1 MKLIDLYII
10 KRYIGTFAVMILLF
24 IPIGIMVDVAEKID
38 KFKEKEVPFS
48 AILEYYIDFTWYFA
62 NLLFPIFLF
71 LSVIWFTSKLASN
84 TEVIAI
90 LSSGISFFRYLRPFL
105 LAATFI
111 AIFAF
116 FAGMFIV
123 PKSNLGFNDFRYR
136 YIIKK
141 EARNTTKVFQQ
152 INDNEFIYVNSY
164 DPIRKRATNFTL
176 EHFDGNELKFKIK
189 SSRIRWIDKDSV
201 FRLSNYS
208 KRTFLKDSEYYE
220 SDARKDT
227 LFDFEIQDLA
237 PVNYIAETL
246 TFSELNQ
253 FIDEEK
259 ERGSILTNSHLLVRH
274 KRWSIPISAF
284 FLTVIA
290 VAVSSFKRRGGM
302 GVNLA
307 FGISLGFLF
316 IFFDKIFGVL
326 VSKSTFPPVVA
337 AWLPLV
343 LFGLLAVFLLRYAK
357 R

>member
-10 KRYIGTFAVMILLF
+10 KRYIGTFMVMIILF

-38 KFKEKEVPFS
+38 KFKEKEVPLI
-48 AILEYYIDFTWYFA
+48 AIAEYYMDFTWYFA
-62 NLLFPIFLF
+62 SLLFPMFMF
-71 LSVIWFTSKLASN
+71 LSVIWFTSKLANN

-105 LAATFI
+105 IAATII

-116 FAGMFIV
+116 FTGMLIV
-123 PKSNLGFNDFRYR
+123 PKSNQGFNDFRYK
-136 YIIKK
+136 YLVKK
-141 EARNTTKVFQQ
+141 EARNTDQVFQQ
-152 INDNEFIYVNSY
+152 INKNEFIYVNSY

-176 EHFDGNELKFKIK
+176 EHFEGNLLKFKIK
-189 SSRIRWIDKDSV
+189 SNRIRWIDKDSV
-201 FRLSNYS
+201 FRLFNYS
-208 KRTFLKDSEYYE
+208 KRTFEGDQEFHE
-220 SDARKDT
+220 SISRKDT
-227 LFDFEIQDLA
+227 LFDFEIDDLA

-246 TFSELNQ
+246 TYNELNN
-253 FIDEEK
+253 FIDDER
-259 ERGSILTNSHLLVRH
+259 ERGSNLINSHLLVRH
-274 KRWSIPISAF
+274 KRWSIPVSAF
-284 FLTVIA
+284 ILTLIG

-307 FGISLGFLF
+307 FGITLGFLF

-326 VSKSTFPPVVA
+326 VSKSTFPPFLA

-343 LFGLLAVFLLRYAK
+343 IFGILAFFLLRHAK